1 MTTKTKPE
9 TTPTP
14 PSDLSAWDMAR
25 SILSGLEQAR
35 DRALEEYDAAHAVDP
50 RNPYTASKGQTR
62 DILELL
68 QRARRDLE
76 DDMNSAARMNGL
88 EL

>member
-25 SILSGLEQAR
+25 SILSGLEQAK
-35 DRALEEYDAAHAVDP
+35 DRAWEEYNAAHAIDP
-50 RNPYTASKGQTR
+50 RNPYTARKGQSR
-62 DILELL
+62 DILGILQHAHRNFEDEL
-68 QRARRDLE
+68 
-76 DDMNSAARMNGL
+76 NSAARMNGL